1 MKNAI
6 KVLFVCTT
14 LLFLNACKQGDFSAA
29 SQTTEASDSTPKVL
43 PGKIKQLTR
52 KFVRTADIKFRVN
65 DVKQSTEQ
73 IEDIT
78 RAMGGFV
85 TMTDMKNTID
95 QTERFRSSK
104 DSVSERKY
112 CTTTNDITIR
122 IPSENMDTTLK
133 QISSC
138 MDFLDHRLIKA
149 EDVSIQMVENELAQ
163 QRNHQYTELI
173 DQKVVSNIAN
183 ENMEVQN
190 DYYAKATQTDA
201 AVVSNLNL
209 ADQVNYSTIR
219 LSVYQKQAIVTD
231 IYPYHAAVKDF
242 EPNFFV
248 KAWESISTGWK
259 AILVVLLLLFK
270 IWPLW
275 GFIGLGYYLQKRF
288 NILPSGIF
296 SNKQIVS

>member
-6 KVLFVCTT
+6 KVLLICTT
-14 LLFLNACKQGDFSAA
+14 LLFLNACKQGDFYAA
-29 SQTTEASDSTPKVL
+29 SETTATTDSTAKVL
-43 PGKIKQLTR
+43 PSKIKQLTR

-95 QTERFRSSK
+95 ISERYRSSK
-104 DSVSERKY
+104 DSISERRY

-122 IPSENMDTTLK
+122 IPSERMDTTLK
-133 QISSC
+133 QISNC

-149 EDVSIQMVENELAQ
+149 EDVSIQMVENELEQ
-163 QRNHQYTELI
+163 QRNQQYSELI
-173 DQKVVSNIAN
+173 DQKVVANIAN
-183 ENMEVQN
+183 ENVDLQN
-190 DYYAKATQTDA
+190 DYYNKATQTDA

-209 ADQVNYSTIR
+209 ADQVNYSTVR
-219 LSVYQKQAIVTD
+219 LSIYQKQAIVTD
-231 IYPYHAAVKDF
+231 SYPYHAAVKDF
-242 EPNFFV
+242 EPSFFV
-248 KAWESISTGWK
+248 KAWEAISIGWN
-259 AILVVLLLLFK
+259 AILAILLLLFK

-275 GFIGLGYYLQKRF
+275 GLIALGYYLQKRF
-288 NILPSGIF
+288 NILPTGSF
-296 SNKQIVS
+296 TDKHMVS